1 MNQVKNIGVIGG
13 GSAGLVAALIIKT
26 KFPFMDIDVVRS
38 EKIGIIGVGEGS
50 TEHWSNFM
58 DYVGLDV
65 TEMIKECDASFKS
78 GIMFSGWGEKDYLQS
93 ITGRYNIYH
102 NRYPFIYGQ
111 LISEAD
117 HPKDLVSD
125 HAWNSRVNTYFVG
138 QENMSSVIQYHFN
151 TSKLNEWLTRKCRER
166 GITVIDDE
174 ISNVIIDNENK
185 IKSLKGEKQDYSYD
199 FYVDSTGWRRVLIG
213 ALGAKWQSYEK
224 YLKMKN
230 AIVFPTEG
238 SEDIPM
244 WTKAQAMEY
253 GWMFTIPV
261 WGRNGNGYIYDGDYI
276 TADQAHQEVESFLG
290 RKVDVAKQFQFTPG
304 ALDRPWISN
313 CVAVGLSASFVE
325 PLEASSI
332 GTSIQQCFLICEKLI
347 NYTPST
353 VESYNKSITKLL
365 DNIRDFIALHY
376 ITTRRSSD
384 FWKDV
389 SEIELPDNLKEKLG
403 IWKYKL
409 PSIDDFEGSSFYLFT
424 AFHHI
429 LVLYGLG
436 LIDVEAIKRE
446 YMLTI
451 PPDRRDEA
459 RFLIEE
465 QRRLRCQTIPHKTM
479 LEIIRTI
486 KNENY

>member
-1 MNQVKNIGVIGG
+1 MKEVKTVGIIGG
-13 GSAGLVAALIIKT
+13 GTAGLVAALIIKT
-26 KFPFMDIDVVRS
+26 KFPFMDIDVIRS

-50 TEHWSNFM
+50 TEHWSSFM
-58 DYVGLDV
+58 EYVGLDV
-65 TEMIKECDASFKS
+65 AEMIRECDASFKS
-78 GIMFSGWGEKDYLQS
+78 GIMFKGWGEKDYLQS
-93 ITGRYNIYH
+93 ITGRYNLFH

-111 LISEAD
+111 LISDAT
-117 HPKDLVSD
+117 HPKDLVSS
-125 HAWNSRVNTYFVG
+125 HAWDSRVNTYFVT

-151 TSKLNEWLTRKCRER
+151 TNKLNSWLTRKCQER
-166 GITVIDDE
+166 GITVLDDE
-174 ISNVIIDNENK
+174 ILEVSLDEQNQISN
-185 IKSLKGEKQDYSYD
+185 LRGEKQIYNYD
-199 FYVDSTGWRRVLIG
+199 FYVDSTGWRRMLIG
-213 ALGAKWQSYEK
+213 ALGAKWQSYGE

-230 AIVFPTEG
+230 AIVFPTE
-238 SEDIPM
+238 SDEEIPM
-244 WTKAQAMEY
+244 WTRAQAMEY

-276 TADQAHQEVESFLG
+276 TADQAHEEVEKFFG
-290 RKVDVAKQFQFTPG
+290 RKIDIAKKIEFTPG

-332 GTSIQQCFLICEKLI
+332 GTSIQQCFLMCEKLI
-347 NYTPST
+347 NYNPST
-353 VESYNKSITKLL
+353 IESYNRSMGKLL

-376 ITTRRSSD
+376 VTDRRSSD

-389 SEIELPDNLKEKLG
+389 SKIKLPESLSQKLET
-403 IWKYKL
+403 WKYKL

-436 LIDVEAIKRE
+436 LFDVDAIRKE

-451 PPDRRDEA
+451 PQERQDEA
-459 RFLIEE
+459 RFLIDE
-465 QRRLRCQTIPHKTM
+465 QKRLRCQTISHKTM
-479 LEIIRTI
+479 LEIIRTV